1 MRKAM
6 IGACLRRIA
15 LAVLGA
21 GALCGASPLASAYSA
36 TVMAH
41 AHLRAGP
48 SIEYPPVVTLAPG
61 AVVEV
66 FGCEQGYGWC
76 DAQIGPDR
84 GWIDAAYLRMSAPS
98 GPVIVADAGVT
109 LGVPVITFV
118 LNNYWGSYYQGRPWY
133 ARRPYY
139 YNYWNRYPH
148 GRPPPPPHRPI
159 VRPPPRPRP
168 PVGGRPPGNRPP
180 PGGSRPTPGGGGPGS
195 GRPPDGA
202 RPPGG
207 SRPTPGG
214 GGPGSG
220 KPPDGARPSGGSRP
234 TPGGG
239 GPGSGKPPDGARPPG
254 GNRPDNGNGRPQPQT
269 PPAPGNGQ

>member
-1 MRKAM
+1 MDAMRKVM
-6 IGACLRRIA
+6 SGACLRRIA
-15 LAVLGA
+15 LAVVGA

-48 SIEYPPVVTLAPG
+48 SIEYPPVVMLAPG

-84 GWIDAAYLRMSAPS
+84 GWIDAAYLQMSAPS
-98 GPVIVADAGVT
+98 GPVIVADAGIT
-109 LGVPVITFV
+109 LGVPVISFV
-118 LNNYWGSYYQGRPWY
+118 LNSYWGSYYQGRPWY

-159 VRPPPRPRP
+159 VRPRPGRPPVVRPPPRPRP

-180 PGGSRPTPGGGGPGS
+180 PGGSRPTPGGGGPGAS
-195 GRPPDGA
+195 KPDG
-202 RPPGG
+202 G
-207 SRPTPGG
+207 
-214 GGPGSG
+214 
-220 KPPDGARPSGGSRP
+220 
-234 TPGGG
+234 
-239 GPGSGKPPDGARPPG
+239 RPPG

-269 PPAPGNGQ
+269 RPAPGNGQ

>member
-1 MRKAM
+1 MKKST
-6 IGACLRRIA
+6 IGRCLRRIA
-15 LAVLGA
+15 LAVVGA
-21 GALCGASPLASAYSA
+21 ATLCGASPLALAYSA

-48 SIEYPPVVTLAPG
+48 SIEYPPVVMLAPG

-84 GWIDAAYLRMSAPS
+84 GWVDAAYLQMSAPS
-98 GPVIVADAGVT
+98 GPVIVADGGVT
-109 LGVPVITFV
+109 LGVPVISFV
-118 LNNYWGSYYQGRPWY
+118 LNSYWGSYYQGRPWY

-159 VRPPPRPRP
+159 VRPPVRPPVVRPPPRPRP

-180 PGGSRPTPGGGGPGS
+180 PGGHRPIPGGGGPG
-195 GRPPDGA
+195 A
-202 RPPGG
+202 
-207 SRPTPGG
+207 
-214 GGPGSG
+214 
-220 KPPDGARPSGGSRP
+220 
-234 TPGGG
+234 
-239 GPGSGKPPDGARPPG
+239 GKPPDGARPPG
-254 GNRPDNGNGRPQPQT
+254 GNRPTPGGKPADGARPPGGKRPDNDKPQPQT
-269 PPAPGNGQ
+269 RPAPGN